1 MNLIKSIKK
10 TNGDILGLFL
20 FLFLILILYFTNK
33 EIKTNFEI
41 FLLFSCIIAFIVD
54 VTISYKTL
62 TK

>member
-1 MNLIKSIKK
+1 MNLIESIKK
-10 TNGDILGLFL
+10 TNGDILGL

>member
-10 TNGDILGLFL
+10 TNGDILGL

>member
-1 MNLIKSIKK
+1 MNLIDSIKK
-10 TNGDILGLFL
+10 TNGDILGL

>member
-1 MNLIKSIKK
+1 MNLIESIKK
-10 TNGDILGLFL
+10 TNGDILGL

-41 FLLFSCIIAFIVD
+41 FLLFLCIIAFIVD